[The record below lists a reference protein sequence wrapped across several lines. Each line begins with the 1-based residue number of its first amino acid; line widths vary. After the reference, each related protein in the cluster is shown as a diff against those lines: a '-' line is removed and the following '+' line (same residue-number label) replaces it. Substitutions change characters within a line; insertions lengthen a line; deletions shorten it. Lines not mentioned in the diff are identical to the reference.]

1 MMRIGSRTFRCS
13 TTLSHFFIDFEKG
26 KACNLHVA
34 QETFD
39 QRCSLHPSDTDVL
52 GDVRESRSRP
62 PPTNHSKTRWEKIMK
77 IRLFGTP
84 ACRGSRCRL
93 ERMTSARAPVLST
106 TNILN
111 PVGGDNENPLSN

>member
-39 QRCSLHPSDTDVL
+39 QRCSLRPSDTDVP
-52 GDVRESRSRP
+52 GDLRKSRSRP
-62 PPTNHSKTRWEKIMK
+62 PATNHSKTRWEKIMK
-77 IRLFGTP
+77 IRLFGTR

-93 ERMTSARAPVLST
+93 EQMTSARARTSQ
-106 TNILN
+106 
-111 PVGGDNENPLSN
+111 GGASHG